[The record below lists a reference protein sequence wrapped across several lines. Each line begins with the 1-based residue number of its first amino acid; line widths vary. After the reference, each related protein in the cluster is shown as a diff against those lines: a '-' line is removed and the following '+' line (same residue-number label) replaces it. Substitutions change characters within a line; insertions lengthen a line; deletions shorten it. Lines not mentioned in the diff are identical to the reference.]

1 MNKKIKRNDLKSL
14 KKFKRVGVR
23 TGAMALLVTSF
34 IGNSN
39 MMINGLT
46 NPIVARAEAYDLKN
60 ATNEQKNNKEY
71 VLKAVEQNGLML
83 EHASDILKN
92 DKEVV
97 LKAVAQNGLALQ
109 FVSKNLQDDKEVVLK
124 GVVQNRDALKY
135 ASDKLKNDKDFMKKV
150 IKDNSENFKYASNE
164 LKEDKD
170 FILDIVKENPSVL
183 KHVNEDLKN
192 DKDFMNKAIKNNIG
206 ALSFVGDKL
215 KKDKAFVLQD
225 LKNNP
230 GNVRLLTNDL
240 KHDKDF
246 LLKAIKENKL
256 VYQYLDNDVKND
268 KDFVFKSIKIDPTI
282 YYNVSDAL
290 KEEIKNDEESMFTIS
305 TTCPNILKEI
315 KSDKFK
321 NNKKFI
327 LRCLTHGIENHGIP
341 IDLISIFNKDF
352 YNDKD
357 VIDVAVEKDNCNLS
371 DEFYKNLFKN
381 KELFTWYLEKH
392 GVWDGKLW
400 KEIKDDTHSFDL
412 LKNQVVTL
420 DIKNYKGHL
429 PYSVIKSIPSD
440 VNNNIRWYFKHY
452 DPKVNTNFANDIKV
466 ILSSNILA
474 KGNIYVSVDSTVLN
488 SNDLKSLIDSNSE
501 YDLDANTQVFWE
513 TDELKNTLNSNIKKE
528 KIDNNCYKIT
538 IPKIKVINDFEENNL
553 AKMFK
558 LTEIPD
564 RIKNNIDNGINILS
578 KYLSEEEMKPIID
591 LKNKNKV
598 EEDEN
603 NIYLYL
609 IDKINY
615 NIDSKDTK
623 LKITDLNKGN
633 QDLFNRFAYT
643 GVSAESIKNLNNL
656 SVLPVLGAF
665 TTSYEETPLF
675 KIELTKNVNVPF
687 NTEKQYVKTL
697 EEGKTN
703 VLKKGKNGLKKIT
716 IKTTEDGEIETKEET
731 ITEPIN
737 ALVEVGTK
745 GTEPIGTIEN
755 IAKKTTIKE
764 EDIPFKI
771 EKKDSKELEVGKTRV
786 IKKGEN
792 GRKRIITTVIGDNK
806 PTVTEEIIKKPI
818 NEVVEVGTK
827 TVIPI
832 LPKIDNITHKT
843 NLKPNQE
850 GLYDGNYKINT
861 VVKIKDVDDGTIYKI
876 NATSEDSKETLDFEY
891 IKTPSD
897 DEIKEGNL
905 LNVIFKES
913 NDGFDGY
920 EIYGT
925 GIISE
930 NNEDIGNTNISPS
943 GDHDY
948 SKIYDEDY
956 DNYNEED
963 NNDDNDD
970 YYDENFSPEFNE
982 KYKDLLKKIKKIIGK
997 IDKRNKK
1004 NQDNNEEPKDA
1015 ATNTNNESFNETGL
1029 SAEADE
1035 TYANYKDLL
1044 NNVEETPNKIDRR
1057 KKMNKYDGKDPENMP
1072 NYTSD
1077 TNTNNSGTNID
1088 SKANI
1093 NENDTN
1099 NNNNVDDN
1107 ELDNSNKNNIYNDTK
1122 ELSIRDKSKSRF
1134 WYVLLSL
1141 SGAGLL
1147 IGLLMGLIKKFFNKK
1162 E

>member
-1 MNKKIKRNDLKSL
+1 
-14 KKFKRVGVR
+14 
-23 TGAMALLVTSF
+23 
-34 IGNSN
+34 
-39 MMINGLT
+39 
-46 NPIVARAEAYDLKN
+46 
-60 ATNEQKNNKEY
+60 
-71 VLKAVEQNGLML
+71 
-83 EHASDILKN
+83 
-92 DKEVV
+92 
-97 LKAVAQNGLALQ
+97 
-109 FVSKNLQDDKEVVLK
+109 
-124 GVVQNRDALKY
+124 
-135 ASDKLKNDKDFMKKV
+135 
-150 IKDNSENFKYASNE
+150 
-164 LKEDKD
+164 
-170 FILDIVKENPSVL
+170 
-183 KHVNEDLKN
+183 
-192 DKDFMNKAIKNNIG
+192 
-206 ALSFVGDKL
+206 
-215 KKDKAFVLQD
+215 
-225 LKNNP
+225 
-230 GNVRLLTNDL
+230 
-240 KHDKDF
+240 
-246 LLKAIKENKL
+246 
-256 VYQYLDNDVKND
+256 
-268 KDFVFKSIKIDPTI
+268 
-282 YYNVSDAL
+282 
-290 KEEIKNDEESMFTIS
+290 
-305 TTCPNILKEI
+305 
-315 KSDKFK
+315 
-321 NNKKFI
+321 
-327 LRCLTHGIENHGIP
+327 
-341 IDLISIFNKDF
+341 
-352 YNDKD
+352 
-357 VIDVAVEKDNCNLS
+357 
-371 DEFYKNLFKN
+371 
-381 KELFTWYLEKH
+381 
-392 GVWDGKLW
+392 
-400 KEIKDDTHSFDL
+400 
-412 LKNQVVTL
+412 
-420 DIKNYKGHL
+420 
-429 PYSVIKSIPSD
+429 
-440 VNNNIRWYFKHY
+440 
-452 DPKVNTNFANDIKV
+452 
-466 ILSSNILA
+466 
-474 KGNIYVSVDSTVLN
+474 
-488 SNDLKSLIDSNSE
+488 
-501 YDLDANTQVFWE
+501 
-513 TDELKNTLNSNIKKE
+513 
-528 KIDNNCYKIT
+528 
-538 IPKIKVINDFEENNL
+538 
-553 AKMFK
+553 
-558 LTEIPD
+558 
-564 RIKNNIDNGINILS
+564 
-578 KYLSEEEMKPIID
+578 MKPIID

-609 IDKINY
+609 IDKIDY

-623 LKITDLNKGN
+623 LKITDLNKDN
-633 QDLFNRFAYT
+633 KDLFNRFAYI
-643 GVSAESIKNLNNL
+643 GVSAESIKGLNNL
-656 SVLPVLGAF
+656 SVLYVSGSWEA
-665 TTSYEETPLF
+665 SYEEALLF
-675 KIELTKNVNVPF
+675 KIELTKNVTVPF
-687 NTEKQYVKTL
+687 STEKRYVKTL
-697 EEGKTN
+697 GEGKTN
-703 VLKKGKNGLKKIT
+703 ILKKGKNGLKKVT

-843 NLKPNQE
+843 SLKPNQE

-861 VVKIKDVDDGTIYKI
+861 VVKIKDVDDSTIYKI

-963 NNDDNDD
+963 NDDDNDD

-1004 NQDNNEEPKDA
+1004 NQDNNEEPKDT

-1035 TYANYKDLL
+1035 TYANYNDLL

-1057 KKMNKYDGKDPENMP
+1057 KKMNKYDGKDSENMP

-1099 NNNNVDDN
+1099 NNNDVDDN

-1122 ELSIRDKSKSRF
+1122 ELSIRNKSKSRF